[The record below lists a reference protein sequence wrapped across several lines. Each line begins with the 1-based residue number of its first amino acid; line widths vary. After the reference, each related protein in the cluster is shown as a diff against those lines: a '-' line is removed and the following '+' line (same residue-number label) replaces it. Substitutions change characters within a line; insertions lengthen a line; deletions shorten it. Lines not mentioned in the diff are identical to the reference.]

1 MILEVI
7 VSIPQTLKGSAVFS
21 NALLSLITI
30 DAYNTLLWFKGEGS
44 LMTSSKL
51 MFAFD
56 APFFVSASSYTH

>member
-1 MILEVI
+1 MMILEVI

-30 DAYNTLLWFKGEGS
+30 DAYNTLLWFKGEGL

-51 MFAFD
+51 FSFGL
-56 APFFVSASSYTH
+56 

>member
-30 DAYNTLLWFKGEGS
+30 DAYNTLLWFKGEGL
-44 LMTSSKL
+44 LMTSPL
-51 MFAFD
+51 MPLFWYLLQATLTR
-56 APFFVSASSYTH
+56 Y